1 MSVLSP
7 AIGKLSAISDLVRL
21 PKQQGTLLCLWPA
34 MWSLF
39 MAANG
44 APSLKLIVI
53 FTLGTFLM
61 RSAGCAINDF
71 ADRKFDPSVERTRTR
86 PLANGRL
93 RPAEALVIFAA
104 LSLLAF
110 VLVLQLNRLTI
121 FLSFIGIA
129 LAAVYP
135 FIKRVSHF
143 PQVVLGMAFGWGSV
157 MAWSAVRDGISAVPV
172 LIFIG
177 NIFWSTAYDTIYALM
192 DKEDDL
198 KIGVKSTAIYFGGS
212 VFKALAALYFLMV
225 ASLGA
230 AGILEGLGT
239 VYLAGLILCLVLFL
253 AVVGIVKSNPVR
265 KTANMGFIANAFIG
279 ALLLVFI
286 ILEKNL

>member
-7 AIGKLSAISDLVRL
+7 AMGKLSAISDLVRL

-39 MAANG
+39 IASKG
-44 APSLKLIVI
+44 APSTKLLVI
-53 FTLGTFLM
+53 FALGTFLM

-71 ADRKFDPSVERTRTR
+71 ADRKFDPEVERTRTR
-86 PLANGRL
+86 PLASGRL
-93 RPAEALVIFAA
+93 RPVEALFVFAVLSFVALILVI
-104 LSLLAF
+104 
-110 VLVLQLNRLTI
+110 QLNRLTI
-121 FLSFIGIA
+121 TLSFIGIA

-135 FIKRVSHF
+135 FVKRVSHF

-157 MAWSAVRDGISAVPV
+157 MAWSAVRDEISIVPL

-198 KIGVKSTAIYFGGS
+198 KIGVKSTAIFFGDS
-212 VFKALAALYFLMV
+212 VFKALAALYFLMCV
-225 ASLGA
+225 TLGA
-230 AGILEGLGT
+230 AGIVEGLGT
-239 VYLAGLILCLVLFL
+239 IYLAGLVLCLVLFL

-279 ALLLVFI
+279 GVLLVFI
-286 ILEKNL
+286 ALEVC